1 VHRTSAGAAHTFGIL
16 ALPKGGFGVWGFCPP
31 NPALAGNAC
40 RWALALKK
48 FTEIAKATYTP

>member
-1 VHRTSAGAAHTFGIL
+1 VGLRPDFQGFW
-16 ALPKGGFGVWGFCPP
+16 LPKGGFGVWGFCPP